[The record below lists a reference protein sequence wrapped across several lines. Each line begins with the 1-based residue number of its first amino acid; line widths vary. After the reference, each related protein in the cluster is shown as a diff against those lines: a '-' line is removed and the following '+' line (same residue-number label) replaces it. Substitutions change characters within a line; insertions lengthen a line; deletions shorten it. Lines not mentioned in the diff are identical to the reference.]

1 MARSCVCAMTEPP
14 RRAIPSRTGLV
25 SRPRSIRWAIAIRS
39 GWRSIPSPGDL
50 WNNENGPYGGDE
62 INIIKPGQNYGWPLV
77 SFGRDYSGPQIVS
90 FREGMVGPIVF
101 WAPSIAPSGM
111 AFYTGDKFPDWKNNV
126 LVGAMLGGAV
136 QGVGHLE
143 RIVFNEKWDET
154 SRQSLLT
161 DMKQRIRDVRQGP
174 DGLVY
179 VLTDEE
185 NGALIRLEP
194 GQ

>member
-1 MARSCVCAMTEPP
+1 
-14 RRAIPSRTGLV
+14 
-25 SRPRSIRWAIAIRS
+25 
-39 GWRSIPSPGDL
+39 
-50 WNNENGPYGGDE
+50 
-62 INIIKPGQNYGWPLV
+62 
-77 SFGRDYSGPQIVS
+77 
-90 FREGMVGPIVF
+90 
-101 WAPSIAPSGM
+101 
-111 AFYTGDKFPDWKNNV
+111 
-126 LVGAMLGGAV
+126 MLGGAV

-161 DMKQRIRDVRQGP
+161 DMKQRIRDVREGP